1 MQRDGYPTDLTDA
14 DWDLIAPFLDVGVRR
29 GPKQKYEL
37 REIVNAI
44 YYVISTGVQWRNLPK
59 DFPPYRVVY
68 WHFMKWRN
76 KEAFKNLHTHLR
88 KQLRVRLGRNEDPSA
103 GIIDSQT
110 VKSTIHGE
118 SIGYD
123 GNKKIKGRKR
133 HLLVDTL
140 GLIIVLVVHS
150 AATVDCTA
158 SEQVLSH
165 DDVPDRL
172 ELAWVDK
179 GYRGKRVQDFGAANG
194 IRIEVVGNPNPTSFA
209 VAHKRWLVERT
220 NAWMFGAR
228 RLTKDH
234 ERTIASSETHI
245 FARFSKLMAGWIQ
258 RGSIS

>member
-1 MQRDGYPTDLTDA
+1 MQRDGYDTDLSDA
-14 DWDLIAPFLDVGVRR
+14 DWEAIAPFLDAGSRR
-29 GPKQKYEL
+29 GPKQKYEI

-44 YYVISTGVQWRNLPK
+44 YFVIITGVQWRNLPK
-59 DFPPYRVVY
+59 DFPPYRIVY

-76 KEAFKNLHTHLR
+76 REAFKHLHTHLR

-123 GNKKIKGRKR
+123 GNKKTKGRKR

-140 GLIIVLVVHS
+140 GLIVVLVIHS
-150 AATVDCTA
+150 AAIVDCTA
-158 SEQVLSH
+158 SEQVLGH
-165 DDVPDRL
+165 VDVPERL
-172 ELAWVDK
+172 EVTWVDK
-179 GYRGKRVQDFGAANG
+179 GYRGKRVQGFGAANG
-194 IRIEVVGNPNPTSFA
+194 IRVEVVGNPNPTSFA

-245 FARFSKLMAGWIQ
+245 YARFSKLLTRAI
-258 RGSIS
+258 